1 MIVTSNVQDICCD
14 WSFKTS
20 LFEGEIYFGLRLPV
34 CSCACTI
41 STHLFSCKMI
51 LIAMTEL
58 LQIAQLEDSG
68 LTSEATDG

>member
-1 MIVTSNVQDICCD
+1 MIGVSRRHFLKVRSTLVCGCQFVVVLVQ
-14 WSFKTS
+14 F
-20 LFEGEIYFGLRLPV
+20 R
-34 CSCACTI
+34 
-41 STHLFSCKMI
+41 HLFSCKMI